1 MIKLFLRLM
10 VDGVSDPPFAYS
22 MLRRLCSAATGGL
35 LATGSS
41 HLNGRSRTDGRLLTE
56 VESRVVLD
64 LIGQIGHGIAI

>member
-1 MIKLFLRLM
+1 
-10 VDGVSDPPFAYS
+10 
-22 MLRRLCSAATGGL
+22 MLRRLCLAGTGGL

-41 HLNGRSRTDGRLLTE
+41 HLNGRSRTGGRSIAYSTE